1 MDLLRLLAS
10 EAEDR
15 GFRLFCAASIA
26 GIVNSLLVAIIIN
39 ASKTAG
45 SNNGN
50 FQLLLFFLI
59 TFIALFYSRKYFLVE
74 TGNITERLMNSIRLR
89 LVDKIRSTSLP
100 FIENTGKYELYTA
113 ITHSTFALTT
123 SSTALISALSAAIML
138 VFAAGFIAI
147 LSFTAFKISLAFIGV
162 GVVYFLWIS
171 KKVEKKLA
179 ESTRKENEFQGLLDH
194 VFGGFKELKMS
205 RKRSNDLFENFITN
219 ISKEARDLKIE
230 TNNHLAVMNIFG
242 VSFSYG
248 LIAVIVFLL
257 PIFSSAETKNIPQIS
272 SAVLFI
278 LGPVSEVVAA
288 VTHYLKC
295 NEAIDNI
302 KKVEKLLDAAKME
315 NTNVSANS
323 GVNLSN
329 FKSLDASGISYT
341 YTNKLVEKKG
351 FSIGPLNFRLNSRE
365 IIFIVGGNGSG
376 KSTLL
381 KLLTGLYIPNAGEI
395 RYNNKL
401 VNEAQLQKYRHL
413 FSTIFTDFHL
423 FDRMY
428 GMRKKNKGKLEKWL
442 TELRIDDKT
451 GYEEDR
457 FTNTNLSTGQRK
469 RLALA
474 VSIVER
480 KPILVFDEVAADQD
494 PEFRNHFY
502 TTLLPHLRDLGHSII
517 AVTHDEHYFHT
528 ADKILKMHDG
538 HWTNYKPRT

>member
-100 FIENTGKYELYTA
+100 FIENTGKSELYTA

-242 VSFSYG
+242 
-248 LIAVIVFLL
+248 
-257 PIFSSAETKNIPQIS
+257 
-272 SAVLFI
+272 
-278 LGPVSEVVAA
+278 
-288 VTHYLKC
+288 
-295 NEAIDNI
+295 
-302 KKVEKLLDAAKME
+302 
-315 NTNVSANS
+315 
-323 GVNLSN
+323 
-329 FKSLDASGISYT
+329 
-341 YTNKLVEKKG
+341 
-351 FSIGPLNFRLNSRE
+351 
-365 IIFIVGGNGSG
+365 
-376 KSTLL
+376 
-381 KLLTGLYIPNAGEI
+381 
-395 RYNNKL
+395 
-401 VNEAQLQKYRHL
+401 
-413 FSTIFTDFHL
+413 
-423 FDRMY
+423 
-428 GMRKKNKGKLEKWL
+428 
-442 TELRIDDKT
+442 
-451 GYEEDR
+451 
-457 FTNTNLSTGQRK
+457 
-469 RLALA
+469 
-474 VSIVER
+474 
-480 KPILVFDEVAADQD
+480 
-494 PEFRNHFY
+494 
-502 TTLLPHLRDLGHSII
+502 
-517 AVTHDEHYFHT
+517 
-528 ADKILKMHDG
+528 
-538 HWTNYKPRT
+538 